1 MQNDVRRA
9 QFFIKFSYGS
19 VDVVGEFAYL
29 HEFLSPSHFKLK
41 FENEYIKYSIG
52 DENEIK
58 KKYFRNC
65 VFVTVTVLEFIIQLA
80 VILLRRRLGISDY
93 ANYAMTMQTMA

>member
-58 KKYFRNC
+58 KKIFPKLCFCYCNCSGVYYSACCYF
-65 VFVTVTVLEFIIQLA
+65 VASTTGYQ
-80 VILLRRRLGISDY
+80 
-93 ANYAMTMQTMA
+93 